1 MFDEITDALRAS
13 RAEFTEIRV
22 ERTWMTTVAFRGRRL
37 ETATQGVD
45 QGAFI
50 RCYARGRGWGIVS
63 TTDLERIDA
72 AVARAYELSLAVPVD
87 RSPLLAPL
95 PPSRSDGLATLDDDP
110 RAMPLAEKRALAEGL
125 NVGLLTADRRV
136 SESYL
141 AARDEVTE
149 MWVGNSEGTLV
160 RDVRIDAAVAAV
172 AVASDEGLDER
183 AVRSWAARGGWKNIG
198 DLSDEIGG
206 LATRAIERLGARRIR
221 PGVLP
226 VVLGPGAAGALL
238 HAAIGHGLEASDGIS
253 ALRLGD
259 RVGSALLSVGD
270 DGRGGGLRGAGNWDA
285 EGSPTQSTTLVQH
298 GVVVARLHGR
308 ESAARSGE
316 APTGNARANSFRHA
330 PRPRMTDLF
339 LATGQGTLADLLSGI
354 TVGVYVADARGVDF
368 NGGRI
373 RMTAED
379 ARMIRGGEIAEPVED
394 VVVRGAAADLLQAVD
409 GIAADFA
416 WSRAASACTNGC
428 DGLVNVGDGAP
439 HVRIRAARVDGEGG

>member
-50 RCYARGRGWGIVS
+50 RCFARGRGWGIVS

-87 RSPLLAPL
+87 RSPLLAPM
-95 PPSRSDGLATLDDDP
+95 PPSRSDGPSALTDDP
-110 RAMPLAEKRALAEGL
+110 RTMPLAEKRALAEGL
-125 NVGLLTADRRV
+125 NTGLLTADRRV

-149 MWVGNSEGTLV
+149 TWVGNSEGTLV
-160 RDVRIDAAVAAV
+160 RDLRFDAAVAAV
-172 AVASDEGLDER
+172 AMARDEGLDER
-183 AVRSWAARGGWKNIG
+183 AVRSWAARGGWTDLG
-198 DLSDEIGG
+198 DLADEVGA
-206 LATRAIERLGARRIR
+206 LATRAIGRLGARRIR
-221 PGVLP
+221 PGMLP
-226 VVLGPGAAGALL
+226 IVLGPGAAGALL
-238 HAAIGHGLEASDGIS
+238 HAALGHRLEASGQVGGV
-253 ALRLGD
+253 RVGD
-259 RVGSALLSVGD
+259 RIGSALLSVGD
-270 DGRGGGLRGAGNWDA
+270 DGRGSGLRGSGNWDA

-308 ESAARSGE
+308 ESAANSGE
-316 APTGNARANSFRHA
+316 APTGNARASSFRHA

-339 LATGQGTLADLLSGI
+339 LATGQGALTDLLSGI
-354 TVGVYVADARGVDF
+354 SVGVYVPDARGIDF
-368 NGGRI
+368 DGGRL
-373 RMTAED
+373 RMAAED
-379 ARMIRGGEIAEPVED
+379 AHMIRGGEIAEPVQD
-394 VVVRGAAADLLQAVD
+394 VVVRGAAADLLQGVD
-409 GIAADFA
+409 GVAADFA
-416 WSRAASACTNGC
+416 WSRAASACTSGC
-428 DGLVNVGDGAP
+428 DGLVHVGDGAP